1 MRQPLPE
8 EFRLCMRRQLGDAE
22 AERLFSALDTEPS
35 TSIRLN
41 PAKPAQVFEGERIGW
56 SEYGRYLAM
65 RPQFTLDALLHGG
78 AYYVQEAS
86 SQFVGYLLRDLE
98 LEGCRVLDMCAAP
111 GGKSTIYSTLVGR
124 RGLVVAN
131 DISRSRALALSDNVQ
146 RWGMGNVVVTCN
158 QPSHIGAFE
167 HWFDVVAVDAPCS
180 GEGMFRKMDEART
193 EWTPSAPDMCAE
205 RQREIVREAWRALRP
220 GGRLIYST
228 CTFNDKEDEGVVEW
242 LVEEFGDELQPINPV
257 ELNDA
262 WGIVRS
268 DIGAFQCFHF
278 YPHRA
283 RGEGFFAAVVGKREG
298 AQHRAAVKSRRK
310 LFALPAKSDVAEL
323 ERWVDNPDDMA
334 FRLVGDVVYGYHRDV
349 VEDVVTLSESLSVI
363 YSGVCMGQIF
373 KRKLRPEHSLALYVG
388 MNAEAVPSV
397 ELSEEDALSYL
408 RRQDISATQFTE
420 GINRV
425 MSRGVAIGFVKRI
438 GARCNNM
445 YPKDLRILKL

>member
-1 MRQPLPE
+1 MRQQLPE

-22 AERLFSALDTEPS
+22 AERLFSALDTEPV

-146 RWGMGNVVVTCN
+146 RWGMGNVMVTCN

-167 HWFDVVAVDAPCS
+167 EWFDVVAVDAPCS

-193 EWTPSAPDMCAE
+193 EWTPSSPDMCAE
-205 RQREIVREAWRALRP
+205 RQREILSEAWRALRP

-228 CTFNDKEDEGVVEW
+228 CTFNDREDEGVVEW
-242 LVEEFGDELQPINPV
+242 LAEEFGDELQPIERV
-257 ELNDA
+257 ELSDA

-268 DIGAFQCFHF
+268 DIGACQCFHF
-278 YPHRA
+278 YPHRT
-283 RGEGFFAAVVGKREG
+283 RGEGFFAMVVRKREG
-298 AQHRAAVKSRRK
+298 TQHRASVKSRRK
-310 LFALPAKSDVAEL
+310 LFALPAKSDIAEL
-323 ERWVDNPDDMA
+323 ERWVDNPRDMT

-349 VEDVVTLSESLSVI
+349 VDDVVALSESLSVI

-373 KRKLRPEHSLALYVG
+373 KRKLRPEHPLALYVG
-388 MNAEAVPSV
+388 FNPEVVPNV
-397 ELSEEDALSYL
+397 ELSQEDALDYL
-408 RRQDISATQFTE
+408 RRQDIPSAQFEE

>member
-8 EFRLCMRRQLGDAE
+8 AFKQSLRQQLGAE
-22 AERLFSALDTEPS
+22 DAERLFVALDSEPL

-41 PAKPAQVFEGERIGW
+41 PAKPARVFEGKAIGW
-56 SEYGRYLAM
+56 SEHGRWLDV

-86 SQFVGYLLRDLE
+86 SQFVGYLTRGLE
-98 LEGCRVLDMCAAP
+98 LEGGRVLDMCAAP
-111 GGKSTIYSTLVGR
+111 GGKTTIYSTLVGR
-124 RGLVVAN
+124 GGLVVAN

-158 QPSHIGAFE
+158 QPHHISAFE
-167 HWFDVVAVDAPCS
+167 HWFDLVAVDAPCS

-193 EWTPSAPDMCAE
+193 EWTPSAPDVCAE
-205 RQREIVREAWRALRP
+205 RQREILREAWHALRP
-220 GGRLIYST
+220 GGTLLYST
-228 CTFNDKEDEGVVEW
+228 CTFNAKEDEGIVEW
-242 LVEEFGDELQPINPV
+242 LMSEYGDEIMPSERVVIA
-257 ELNDA
+257 EE

-283 RGEGFFAAVVGKREG
+283 AGEGFFAAIARKREG
-298 AQHRAAVKSRRK
+298 SRHRATVKSRRK
-310 LFALPAKSDVAEL
+310 LFTLPAKSDVAEL
-323 ERWVDNPDDMA
+323 ERWVDEPANVA
-334 FRLVGDVVYGYHRDV
+334 FRLVGDVVYGYHKDV
-349 VEDVVTLSESLSVI
+349 VDDVVMLSETLSVV
-363 YSGVCMGQIF
+363 YSGVCFGQIF

-388 MNAEAVPSV
+388 MSADVVPNV
-397 ELSEEDALSYL
+397 ELSEDDALSYL
-408 RRQDISATQFTE
+408 RRQDISVAQFTE

-425 MSRGVAIGFVKRI
+425 TCRGVAIGFVKRI